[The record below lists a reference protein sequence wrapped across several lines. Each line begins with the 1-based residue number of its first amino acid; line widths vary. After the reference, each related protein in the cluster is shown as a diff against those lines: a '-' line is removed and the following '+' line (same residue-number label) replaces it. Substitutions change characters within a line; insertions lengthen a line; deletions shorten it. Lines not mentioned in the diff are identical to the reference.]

1 MGKKIFII
9 NGPNFSHL
17 HLREKEFYGQYT
29 LEKLENF
36 IKDFIEKRF
45 QNKIEVQFF
54 QSNSEGQIIDILLE
68 NIDKYDAIIINPAAY
83 SHYSIAI
90 SDTLKI
96 LKLQNKIICEVH
108 LSNIFA
114 REEERQNLITAKNVD
129 ILIAGAGIHS
139 YILALEYIFE
149 KLPLL

>member
-1 MGKKIFII
+1 MSKKIVIL

-17 HLREKEFYGQYT
+17 HLREKEIYGQFS
-29 LEKLENF
+29 LEKLEEY
-36 IKDFIEKRF
+36 IKNYSEKHYKG
-45 QNKIEVQFF
+45 KIDLQFF
-54 QSNSEGQIIDILLE
+54 QSNSEGQIIDFLLK
-68 NIDKYDAIIINPAAY
+68 NIDKYDALIINPAAY

-96 LKLQNKIICEVH
+96 LKLQDKIICEVH

-114 REEERQNLITAKNVD
+114 RESERQNLITAKNVD

-149 KLPLL
+149 KLSL